1 MFCTTHKTHTVCAL
15 LFCLFCYFTLV
26 LENAE
31 QINTEVSN
39 KMLIIIIYI
48 KSNFSNYVQIDN
60 WLNSLNIWNVKSKT
74 KAKLTIPLSKKNI
87 KKNKNPKDCVEK
99 QQEKTVNR
107 EMKQNRK
114 IKAPKI

>member
-60 WLNSLNIWNVKSKT
+60 
-74 KAKLTIPLSKKNI
+74 
-87 KKNKNPKDCVEK
+87 
-99 QQEKTVNR
+99 
-107 EMKQNRK
+107 
-114 IKAPKI
+114 